1 MVRGYEAEVLRV
13 KGVAMHFSMYWE
25 YKCLHAMRGAGPGDT
40 LLSQT
45 DNCPG
50 PQRAHRQ
57 LSNDYTAW
65 QVLGKCGSACWSL
78 SNIQTPQ
85 VLLPCPG
92 QIQTVKNMA
101 DGGQQVPDSLLLSRE
116 QNLGGPI
123 DDTVPGSAGPV
134 RGQDLCRPPQGA
146 GPNFMRLKMKAD
158 R

>member
-1 MVRGYEAEVLRV
+1 MTIQHD
-13 KGVAMHFSMYWE
+13 KCWE
-25 YKCLHAMRGAGPGDT
+25 SVGQHAGP
-40 LLSQT
+40 
-45 DNCPG
+45 
-50 PQRAHRQ
+50 
-57 LSNDYTAW
+57 
-65 QVLGKCGSACWSL
+65 SAISKH
-78 SNIQTPQ
+78 PQ

-92 QIQTVKNMA
+92 QIQTVENMA